1 MPPKKSNKTK
11 TKKYKIKRTEPSGG
25 SMRLPKALIEPS
37 HKREY
42 MVTTKILPPAI
53 LTKKIIDGLK

>member
-1 MPPKKSNKTK
+1 MPIKISRKPKIRRSK
-11 TKKYKIKRTEPSGG
+11 PSGG
-25 SMRLPKALIEPS
+25 SIRLPKAYVGPS
-37 HKREY
+37 NKHEY